1 MRYMKD
7 NVKPRK
13 FCKILQN
20 FAKAWIE
27 KYSNKIEIKLKG
39 KMKKKNKKLA
49 DMQNTYCNV
58 CVRYLLH

>member
-1 MRYMKD
+1 MKD
-7 NVKPRK
+7 NIKPGK
-13 FCKILQN
+13 FCKILQKLELKN
-20 FAKAWIE
+20 IF